1 MKHIAVAAVVL
12 AALALSACAT
22 GDPEPSE
29 SSAVSSA
36 PVQTPGPTASGDE
49 ADAIELPDN
58 FPTDDVP
65 LIDGDILVAN
75 DLSGGWSVWV
85 ASNDVANDFAA
96 ATELLVAV
104 GYENTVTN
112 SDGESFFGTFSG
124 EKYQVQ
130 VTAGDDPTYG
140 TAVTYTIYPTE

>member
-1 MKHIAVAAVVL
+1 MKLINVAALVL
-12 AALALSACAT
+12 ATLALSACAT
-22 GDPEPSE
+22 GDPVPSE
-29 SSAVSSA
+29 SAAVSSA
-36 PVQTPGPTASGDE
+36 PVQAPEPAASGDE
-49 ADAIELPDN
+49 ADALTLPDD

-65 LIDGDILVAN
+65 LVEGELIVAN
-75 DLSGGWSVWV
+75 GLSGGWSVWV

-104 GYENTVTN
+104 GFDNTVTN